1 MMRRYKMAIAAA
13 ALVGGLILSVTTSE
27 ALTPNAMVAQYG
39 YPFCAIIGG
48 GPDSM
53 IHDCMYSTMDQ
64 CQASASGHGYCVEN
78 SAYLAAGANAALS
91 PAPTGRAPHRTRRH
105 RH

>member
-1 MMRRYKMAIAAA
+1 MRRIEMAIAAA
-13 ALVGGLILSVTTSE
+13 ALVGSLMSVTTSE
-27 ALTPNAMVAQYG
+27 AQAPNAMVAQYG

-78 SAYLAAGANAALS
+78 SAYLAAGANAAVS
-91 PAPTGRAPHRTRRH
+91 ATGPAPHRARRH
-105 RH
+105 RRVRH